1 MIGEGLR
8 TRQSMEVFEKPMHAR
23 IGGNIDE
30 ADLLT
35 RRLTFAAQVFG
46 YFVGKAEFSARQK
59 KQPPLRRLPQGAISR
74 RSVFAGAV
82 RQHVGDVARFF
93 CRDLRDFV

>member
-8 TRQSMEVFEKPMHAR
+8 ARQSMEVFEKPMHAR
-23 IGGNIDE
+23 IGGDIDE

-35 RRLTFAAQVFG
+35 CRLTFAAQVFG

-74 RSVFAGAV
+74 RSVLPEPFANMWAMSP
-82 RQHVGDVARFF
+82 ASFAET
-93 CRDLRDFV
+93 CE